1 MKIKAV
7 PAALATLAAATV
19 LVWAVRPD
27 KALAVLFVSKDYL
40 LEMLSILPP
49 VLILCGLFDA
59 WVPKRTVERL
69 MGEASGIKGTS
80 IAFLLGTVAM
90 GPLYAAF
97 PIGKALLEK
106 GASLYNIAVFLCVWA
121 AIKIPMVLFEIKFLG
136 VEFALSRL
144 ALTLPAILLIGGLM
158 KLWLDRDPMRRKE
171 APAPHY
177 PG

>member
-1 MKIKAV
+1 MKIRPV
-7 PAALATLAAATV
+7 PAILATLAAAT
-19 LVWAVRPD
+19 LIIWAIRPD
-27 KALAVLFVSKDYL
+27 QALAVLFVSKDYL

-97 PIGKALLEK
+97 PIGKSLLDK
-106 GASLYNIAVFLCVWA
+106 GASLFNVAAFLCVWA

-136 VEFALSRL
+136 TEFALLRL
-144 ALTLPAILLIGGLM
+144 ALTVPAILLIAALLNTFRT
-158 KLWLDRDPMRRKE
+158 KTSRIQ
-171 APAPHY
+171 
-177 PG
+177 